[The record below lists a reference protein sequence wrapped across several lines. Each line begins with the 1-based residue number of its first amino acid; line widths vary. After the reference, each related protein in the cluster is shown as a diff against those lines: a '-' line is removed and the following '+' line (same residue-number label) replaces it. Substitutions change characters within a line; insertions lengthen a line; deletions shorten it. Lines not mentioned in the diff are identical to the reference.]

1 MTANEVLKEL
11 KSLGT
16 DAYADMMRK
25 HGAVDPIYGV
35 KIEHMKKI
43 QKRIKKDYQL
53 ALDLYDSGVYDAMYF
68 AGLIAD
74 DAAMTKKDL
83 EKWVAAAKSPGIAEY
98 TVPWVASEGRY
109 GMELGQKWIDSKKE
123 AIASAG
129 WQTLACLVAVKEDS
143 ELDVKALDALLDR
156 VAKTIHDQ
164 PNRVKYTMNGFVIA
178 VGGYV
183 EPLTKKATEVAKKIG
198 KVSVDMNG
206 TACKVPSA
214 PEYIEKMHKRGTLG
228 RKRKT
233 AKC

>member
-1 MTANEVLKEL
+1 MNANDVLKEL

-16 DAYADMMRK
+16 EAYADIMRR
-25 HGAVDPIYGV
+25 HLAVDPIYGV
-35 KIEHMKKI
+35 KVEDMKKI

-53 ALDLYDSGVYDAMYF
+53 ALDLFDSGVYDAQYF

-74 DAAMTKKDL
+74 DEAMTKKDL
-83 EKWVAAAKSPGIAEY
+83 EKWVNNAKSLAINEY

-109 GMELGQKWIDSKKE
+109 GMELGLKWIESKKE
-123 AIASAG
+123 SIATSG
-129 WQTLACLVAVKEDS
+129 WQTLACLVAIKPDA
-143 ELDVKALDALLDR
+143 ELDLKTYDKLLDR

-164 PNRVKYTMNGFVIA
+164 PNRVKYTMNGFVIS

-183 EPLTKKATEVAKKIG
+183 EPLTKKAQEVAKKIG
-198 KVSVDMNG
+198 TVSVDMHG

-214 PEYIEKMHKRGTLG
+214 PEYILKMHKRGTLG